1 MTAPFSLVFQ
11 HNDFVI
17 IDKYP
22 GISVHKDD
30 NETAFVNDVAC
41 ALGKEKLYLVHRLDK
56 MTSGLL
62 ILACSSE
69 AAALLCGLFAS
80 KDIEKYYLA
89 LSAKKPKKKQGLVAG
104 DMEKARRG
112 AWKLTNGK
120 TNPAVTQFFS
130 TAYTGNNGEAFRAL
144 LCKPH
149 TGKTHQIRVAMKSV
163 GAPLLGDELYGGEA
177 SDRGYLHAYALRFHY
192 KGENFSFVLSPQM
205 GEHWYGREIE
215 GWAVP
220 WDLSWP
226 VVKKN

>member
-17 IDKYP
+17 IDKHP
-22 GISVHKDD
+22 GVSVHKDD
-30 NETAFVNDVAC
+30 NETAFVSDVAIK
-41 ALGKEKLYLVHRLDK
+41 LGKEKLYLVHRLDK
-56 MTSGLL
+56 KTSGLL

-69 AAALLCGLFAS
+69 AAAGLSALFVS

-89 LSAKKPKKKQGLVAG
+89 LSAKKPKKKQGLVLG

-112 AWKLTNGK
+112 AWKLTSGK

-130 TAYTGNNGEAFRAL
+130 TAHTGKNGEPLRAL

-163 GAPLLGDELYGGEA
+163 GAPLLGDDLYGGEA
-177 SDRGYLHAYALRFHY
+177 SDRGYLHAYALRFHF
-192 KGENFSFVLSPQM
+192 KGEDFSFVLPPQM
-205 GEHWYGREIE
+205 GEHWCGREIE
-215 GWAVP
+215 GWAMP
-220 WDLSWP
+220 GI
-226 VVKKN
+226 